1 MDLFS
6 NNKQEE
12 KIPDEKFWYLIS
24 RDTKGK
30 IRIVIINYELINPK
44 DPQTRYFII
53 HRMSGQFGGK
63 RTPQPDKIIERG
75 KATRNLWEQVML
87 EAKHLVKEKLDKGYR
102 EIEKDPDEY
111 SEEELNKI
119 LGGIITSQ
127 NGVPKPMLAKQAD
140 KVTNTKIFNK
150 EWYASRKIDGL
161 RALIYMGDD
170 GELHTAS
177 RGAMNYDAAMYE
189 ILSHPDL
196 IQLFKEN
203 PGLIMDGECYHH
215 GYTLQQLNSIA
226 RTQKTAVDYEVL
238 QFYWYD
244 IVDINSTFEERWAYM
259 QDLVD
264 ALNKTSQIIE
274 FNPER
279 EFKNGELRIQLVPQI
294 LVSGYDKM
302 MELHNQYVS
311 EGWEG
316 LVIRDP
322 DKVYRPNGR
331 TNDMIKIKVYKS
343 GEFLIT
349 GYELGLRG
357 NEDMVFICET
367 KEGKLFKAKPHGD
380 RAQKDWYIEN
390 FDSECL
396 NHYATVKYFYMSD
409 DDIPLQPSV
418 SSIRIKEDM
427 PEEINDD
434 DYEI

>member
-12 KIPDEKFWYLIS
+12 KIPNEKFWYLIS

-30 IRIVIINYELINPK
+30 IRIAIINYELINPK

-53 HRMSGQFGGK
+53 HRVSGQFGGK
-63 RTPQPDKIIERG
+63 RTNQPDKIVERG

-102 EIEKDPDEY
+102 EIEKDPNEY
-111 SEEELNKI
+111 SEEELNKV
-119 LGGIITSQ
+119 LGEIVTSQ

-140 KVTNTKIFNK
+140 KVTNTKIFDK

-170 GELHTAS
+170 GNLHTAS
-177 RGAMNYDAAMYE
+177 RGAMNYDAAMSD
-189 ILSHPDL
+189 ILEHPDL

-244 IVDINSTFEERWAYM
+244 IVDTNSTFDERWSFM

-264 ALNKTSQIIE
+264 ALNKTSQFIT
-274 FNPER
+274 FDPER
-279 EFKNGELRIQLVPQI
+279 EFKDSELRIQLVPQI
-294 LVSGYDKM
+294 ITSGYNSM
-302 MELHNQYVS
+302 MNLHNEYVS

-331 TNDMIKIKVYKS
+331 TNDMIKIKVYKDDCFKVV
-343 GEFLIT
+343 GIE
-349 GYELGLRG
+349 GGLRG
-357 NEDMVFICET
+357 SEDMVFIMEMKDGRT
-367 KEGKLFKAKPHGD
+367 FKAKPFGD
-380 RAQKDWYIEN
+380 RAQKEEYWDN
-390 FDSECL
+390 FEDKYRGHIGEC
-396 NHYATVKYFYMSD
+396 KFFYYSND
-409 DDIPLQPSV
+409 GIPLQPAFKAF
-418 SSIRIKEDM
+418 R
-427 PEEINDD
+427 DD
-434 DYEI
+434 LN